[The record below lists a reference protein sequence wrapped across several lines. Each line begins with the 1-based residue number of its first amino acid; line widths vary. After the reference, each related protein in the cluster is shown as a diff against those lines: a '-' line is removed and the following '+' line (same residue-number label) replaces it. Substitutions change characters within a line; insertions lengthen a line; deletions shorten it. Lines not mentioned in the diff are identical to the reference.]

1 MNRQP
6 KNRQPKNREPLSR
19 LQRVALAAAFG
30 AILLAAGA
38 AQAFTFDNTTNTNS
52 DGSARY
58 TDPDERFSGTGNN
71 NGATTIKQGNTTL
84 QFGTRQ
90 GADRNFN
97 TDSMFQPNGRPMGE
111 R

>member
-6 KNRQPKNREPLSR
+6 LRR
-19 LQRVALAAAFG
+19 LHHVAFAATFGVSVLAAS
-30 AILLAAGA
+30 A

-58 TDPDERFSGTGNN
+58 TDPDERFSGTGSN
-71 NGATTIKQGNTTL
+71 NGQTTIKQGGTTL
-84 QFGTRQ
+84 QFGTQRP

-97 TDSMFQPNGRPMGE
+97 TDSMFQPNGRPVGE

>member
-1 MNRQP
+1 MNR
-6 KNRQPKNREPLSR
+6 
-19 LQRVALAAAFG
+19 LQHVAVAAAFG
-30 AILLAAGA
+30 ASLLAAGA

-58 TDPDERFSGTGNN
+58 TDPDARLTGGDNRGDGPATIR
-71 NGATTIKQGNTTL
+71 NGNSTL
-84 QFGTRQ
+84 QFGAPRTS
-90 GADRNFN
+90 DRNFN

>member
-6 KNRQPKNREPLSR
+6 LSR
-19 LQRVALAAAFG
+19 FQRTAFAAALG
-30 AILLAAGA
+30 ACLLAAGA

-58 TDPDERFSGTGNN
+58 ADPDEQFSGTANN
-71 NGATTIKQGNTTL
+71 NGPTTIKQGNTTL

-90 GADRNFN
+90 NADRNFN
-97 TDSMFQPNGRPMGE
+97 TDSMFQPNGRPLGE